1 MAIMI
6 FDLHLQ
12 STNERPARKVHA
24 PAGVRRI
31 IFGVSIVLLTMNLTG
46 CTAITDTA
54 LIAPGAFDHYTCQDI
69 EARTKTTQLRHTEL
83 EQLMARSAR
92 GPGGEFVNAIAYRT
106 DYLQASG
113 ELKVLAKA
121 AADKQCAIKSPFS
134 SARSLR

>member
-1 MAIMI
+1 MAMTI
-6 FDLHLQ
+6 FDLHFQ
-12 STNERPARKVHA
+12 TMNECPLRNAHA
-24 PAGVRRI
+24 PAGVRCI
-31 IFGVSIVLLTMNLTG
+31 MFSASIVLLTMNLTG
-46 CTAITDTA
+46 CAAISDTA
-54 LIAPGAFDHYTCQDI
+54 LIAPGAFDHYSCQDI
-69 EARTKTTQLRHTEL
+69 EARTKTTQTRHTEL